1 MRGNSIAPRRV
12 ALALVVA
19 MIALTVA
26 GCGGK
31 TSPTVEPTISQ
42 AEFRWPVSEIASLL
56 PMPESNVGTLERE
69 TATGILVRLRKIS
82 RDQYDSYIDAC
93 RERGFVNDYVRS
105 ENSYSAYNEA
115 GYFLML
121 EYRKNAM
128 SIEMEAPAE
137 TKEPDRTEEAT
148 VTETTAPTTTAPTTT
163 APTATAR
170 EITFETSK
178 AGAPIP
184 GIRPDL
190 QETMEI
196 FEAFIDAYIAFMIE
210 YENTQDHQAMTADY
224 DAYLEMYEDLTA
236 KVDALDESDWSEV
249 ESAYAWGVLHRVE
262 EKLATLLP

>member
-1 MRGNSIAPRRV
+1 MSANSITPRRV

-19 MIALTVA
+19 MIALAVA

-31 TSPTVEPTISQ
+31 TSPTIEPSISQ
-42 AEFRWPVSEIASLL
+42 AEFRWPASEIAILL
-56 PMPESNVGTLERE
+56 PVPESNVGTLEWE
-69 TATGILVRLRKIS
+69 TAAGILVRLRKIT
-82 RDQYDSYIDAC
+82 RDQYDSYVDAC
-93 RERGFVNDYVRS
+93 RERGFVNDCVRS
-105 ENSYSAYNEA
+105 DNSYSAYNEA

-128 SIEMEAPAE
+128 SIEVEAPAE
-137 TKEPDRTEEAT
+137 AKEAGRTEEAT
-148 VTETTAPTTTAPTTT
+148 GAETTAPTTTAPTTT
-163 APTATAR
+163 APITTAQ
-170 EITFETSK
+170 EIPVETRK

-184 GIRPDL
+184 GIRPEL

-249 ESAYAWGVLHRVE
+249 ESAYAWGVLYRVE